1 MNVQIP
7 PNMDLNTNVFP
18 NTLLYRILL
27 QIFVNPITLL
37 CRVWWMFKSHRTWM
51 WTRMFSLI
59 HSFAEYSFRYLLIP
73 LHSFAEYDECSNSLE
88 HGCEHECF
96 NTLGGYS
103 CQCRI
108 GYELHS
114 DEKRCESK
122 QCTVHTPPRRSEI
135 SMKNWRAKMKPVL
148 IPHL

>member
-1 MNVQIP
+1 M
-7 PNMDLNTNVFP
+7 
-18 NTLLYRILL
+18 ILED
-27 QIFVNPITLL
+27 F
-37 CRVWWMFKSHRTWM
+37 
-51 WTRMFSLI
+51 FS
-59 HSFAEYSFRYLLIP
+59 SFFSFFF
-73 LHSFAEYDECSNSLE
+73 SEYDECSNPHE

-122 QCTVHTPPRRSEI
+122 CQCCQLVL
-135 SMKNWRAKMKPVL
+135 NWFHETFFKEDTAQ
-148 IPHL
+148 